1 MISYSKNETEWNL
14 GGRDKRNLVI
24 IDVYTTW
31 TILVGIFFP
40 SVTGEIKMIESE
52 KTNLEDTF
60 PPHLLLEPLP
70 ALVGTKTVL

>member
-24 IDVYTTW
+24 VDVYTTW

-52 KTNLEDTF
+52 KTNLEDTL
-60 PPHLLLEPLP
+60 PHLLLEPLP
-70 ALVGTKTVL
+70 ALVGNN